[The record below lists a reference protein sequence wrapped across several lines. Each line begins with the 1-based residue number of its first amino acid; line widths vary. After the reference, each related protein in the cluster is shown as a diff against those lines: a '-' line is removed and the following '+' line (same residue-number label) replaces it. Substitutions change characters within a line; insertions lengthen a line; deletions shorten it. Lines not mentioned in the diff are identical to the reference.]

1 MVNKLLKLSGIM
13 LVVLSLLLIPLL
25 FIYEYGESEQVQ
37 GVISWLILLFKLLVI
52 LPPIPVVVWNRINHL
67 IDNKACVVFTFY
79 TLFMCWLL
87 FLR

>member
-1 MVNKLLKLSGIM
+1 MVNKLLKFSGIL
-13 LVVLSLLLIPLL
+13 LVILSLLFIPLL
-25 FIYEYGESEQVQ
+25 FIYEYGKSEQVQ

-67 IDNKACVVFTFY
+67 IDNKACVVFAIY

-87 FLR
+87 FSR